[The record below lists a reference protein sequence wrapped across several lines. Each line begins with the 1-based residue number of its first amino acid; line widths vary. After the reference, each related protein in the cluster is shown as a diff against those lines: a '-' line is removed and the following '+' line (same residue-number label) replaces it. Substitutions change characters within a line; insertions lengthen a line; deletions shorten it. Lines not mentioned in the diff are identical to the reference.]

1 MSVGL
6 AVLGACWVVGHGLQ
20 MPMDQPATGS
30 LVDVVDTTPLTAP
43 AERAPGRSGGK
54 GAATVSVQPDPIWVS
69 RISSRT
75 GIPVVA
81 LRAYGR
87 ASILAVA
94 HLPDCHV
101 GWTTLA
107 AVGRVESVHGT
118 LGGGRLL
125 KSGRTSRPIV
135 GPALDGQG
143 GVASLR
149 PDATGIRLHGDPTWD
164 HAVGPMQF
172 LTSSWER
179 FGADADADGVADP
192 TDIDDAAWGA
202 ARHLCA
208 GGADLSDG
216 RAWARAIFGYNASD
230 AYVRRVLDIADDY
243 ARAAARR

>member
-1 MSVGL
+1 MSLGV
-6 AVLGACWVVGHGLQ
+6 AVLGASWVLAHGLV
-20 MPMDQPATGS
+20 MPVEQPATGS

-43 AERAPGRSGGK
+43 AERAEGRSAGK
-54 GAATVSVQPDPIWVS
+54 GRTGLVAPDPTWMS
-69 RISSRT
+69 RIAART

-87 ASILAVA
+87 ASILAA
-94 HLPDCHV
+94 ADLPRCHV

-107 AVGRVESVHGT
+107 AIGSVESAHGAV
-118 LGGGRLL
+118 GGGRLL
-125 KSGRTSRPIV
+125 KDGRTSRPVV

-143 GVASLR
+143 GVAALR
-149 PDATGIRLHGDPTWD
+149 PDAAGVRLHGDVTWD

-172 LTSSWER
+172 LTSSWQR

-202 ARHLCA
+202 ARHLCT
-208 GGADLSDG
+208 GGIDLRDG
-216 RAWARAIFGYNASD
+216 RAWAGAVFRYNASD
-230 AYVRRVLDIADDY
+230 AYVRRVLDIADGY